1 MVVMALVSDWWHG
14 GQVLGGV
21 ISTLSYMALTRIWR
35 EVEGERI
42 EGTLRL
48 VFIRTMPGTY
58 SLTELKVY
66 ADGSV
71 YCWEWVDLEGLRGK
85 LRSGRV
91 STRPEPG
98 ARVSA
103 HHLAAWTVAEP
114 VNSVSAEE
122 LLGEIADDIDTLS
135 GRPDST
141 RRCLHAAARYVQTRA
156 ESDRLALRGAYQAI
170 PAHLRLY
177 ALGDMDNKDGPL
189 QVLCTDIGGTVT
201 YNRATVQVTEDAR
214 QRAID
219 YFLRREEAIEQD
231 GQRTY
236 PDGPERADAPT
247 LHLNQVVYPKGWP
260 ANSGNLVLRNEYPAP
275 ITFDGLT
282 YPTVSH
288 AYWALAAAN
297 PEDRGRFRD
306 ADTPYAAEK
315 LAAHV
320 ALRADWPAVRLAV
333 MTCLLRAKFAQH
345 PDLAD
350 TLLATGDARIEY
362 TSVGSGYWSAY
373 RSRGLNWT
381 GRLLELV
388 RAEIAASRA
397 GLAVS

>member
-1 MVVMALVSDWWHG
+1 
-14 GQVLGGV
+14 VLGGF
-21 ISTLSYMALTRIWR
+21 ISTLICMALTRICR
-35 EVEGERI
+35 EVDGGRI

-48 VFIRTMPGTY
+48 VFIRTMPGVY

-66 ADGSV
+66 ADGSI
-71 YCWEWVDLEGLRGK
+71 YCWEWVDLDGLRDK

-91 STRPEPG
+91 ATRPEPG

-103 HHLAAWTVAEP
+103 HHLAAWTAAEP
-114 VNSVSAEE
+114 VNSISAEE
-122 LLGEIADDIDTLS
+122 LLGEIADDIDILN

-141 RRCLHAAARYVQTRA
+141 QRCLRAAARYVQTRA
-156 ESDRLALRGAYQAI
+156 ERDRLALRDAYQAI
-170 PAHLRLY
+170 PDHLRLY

-189 QVLCTDIGGTVT
+189 QILCTDIGGTVT
-201 YNRATVQVTEDAR
+201 YNRRTVPVTEDAR

-219 YFLRREEAIEQD
+219 YFLRRDEAIEHT
-231 GQRTY
+231 GSRTY

-260 ANSGNLVLRNEYPAP
+260 ADSGNLVLRNEYPAP
-275 ITFDGLT
+275 VTFDRLT

-288 AYWALAAAN
+288 AYWALAAAS

-306 ADTPYAAEK
+306 ADTPYAAER
-315 LAAHV
+315 LAAQV
-320 ALRADWPAVRLAV
+320 ELRADWPTIRLAA

-350 TLLATGDARIEY
+350 TLLATGDASIEY
-362 TSVGSGYWSAY
+362 TSVGSGYWSTY
-373 RSRGLNWT
+373 RAEGRNWT

-397 GLAVS
+397 GFARS